1 MRDYLA
7 KSIFFTLVLFLLST
21 FGLVANSPAQQFPLQ
36 TFICTPIKVGSYRT
50 YTGTTSYPGKV
61 WVQCNPPL
69 SSNQK
74 FFAVPLGEAAEAARF
89 LSLFTAAFVA
99 GKTIEI
105 GYISTDT
112 SGATFNC
119 TSATECWP
127 AISANI
133 R

>member
-1 MRDYLA
+1 MSNYLIRSVCFTA
-7 KSIFFTLVLFLLST
+7 IFFLWSTL
-21 FGLVANSPAQQFPLQ
+21 GLVITSSAQQSPLQ
-36 TFICTPIKVGSYRT
+36 FFICTPVQVGSYRT

-61 WVQCNPPL
+61 WVQCNPSL
-69 SSNQK
+69 SSNQEY
-74 FFAVPLGEAAEAARF
+74 FAVPLSDAAEAARF

-119 TSATECWP
+119 TSATKCWP

>member
-1 MRDYLA
+1 MKNFPA
-7 KSIFFTLVLFLLST
+7 KCIFFTVILFFFLT
-21 FGLVANSPAQQFPLQ
+21 FGPVATSPAQQSPLQ
-36 TFICTPIKVGSYRT
+36 TFICTPVKVGNYKT
-50 YTGTTSYPGKV
+50 YTGTSSYPGKV

-69 SSNQK
+69 SSNQR
-74 FFAVPLGEAAEAARF
+74 FFAVPLSDAAEAARF

-112 SGATFNC
+112 SGSAFNC